1 MIDRSKYIPT
11 LQPTNRP
18 LLATPVQDAG
28 KQVYLGG
35 FYNEEQ
41 AALAYDLAAVRF
53 RGEGA
58 ATNFPAAGY
67 AAELA
72 ARRVATREQV
82 VACLRAQSKAMNKVE
97 AGPAAARLEPWEL
110 ALVGAT
116 VPATVHLGVFATEA
130 EAARAVDRALL
141 AARGLAAAP
150 ALNFQLCEYLDA
162 LAPAQVAEGVARGLL
177 PAALPADF
185 APAPPPRPVAHAGA
199 AALPP
204 PGGAGGAAPP
214 GVERRL
220 SITPRSVL
228 DFDEGEEGGGEG
240 AGDKRSLAADAG
252 AGADDEAEE
261 MEESEP
267 APAPAKRRRGAQ

>member
-1 MIDRSKYIPT
+1 MIDRLKVIPT

-18 LLATPVQDAG
+18 LLATPLQDAG

-35 FYNEEQ
+35 FYKEEQ
-41 AALAYDLAAVRF
+41 AALAYDLAAVCF

-58 ATNFPAAGY
+58 ATNFPVAGY

-72 ARRVATREQV
+72 ARRSATREQV
-82 VACLRAQSKAMNKVE
+82 IACLRTQSKAMNKVE
-97 AGPAAARLEPWEL
+97 TGPAAARLEPWEL

-141 AARGLAAAP
+141 ATRGLAAAP
-150 ALNFQLCEYLDA
+150 ALNFQLYEYLDA
-162 LAPAQVAEGVARGLL
+162 LTPAQVAEGVARGLL

-185 APAPPPRPVAHAGA
+185 APAPPPRPVAHASA

-204 PGGAGGAAPP
+204 AGGAGGAVPP
-214 GVERRL
+214 DVERRL

-228 DFDEGEEGGGEG
+228 HFDEGEEGGGEG
-240 AGDKRSLAADAG
+240 AGDERSFAADTG

-261 MEESEP
+261 MVESEP